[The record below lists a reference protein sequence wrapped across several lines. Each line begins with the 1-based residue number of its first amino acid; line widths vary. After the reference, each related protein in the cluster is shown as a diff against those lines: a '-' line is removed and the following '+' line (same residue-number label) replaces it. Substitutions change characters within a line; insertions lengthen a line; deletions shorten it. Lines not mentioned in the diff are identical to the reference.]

1 MMFLKHG
8 GNMEKLPSLSL
19 KIDET
24 QVLKLSIVECD
35 DPKGMYNIIPQL
47 CKGENGGE
55 LPEIHLIDPTGTLLS
70 IEGLESFEAAH
81 KALEHIEQEFSRIM
95 CIGNRVI
102 VKLNSPRV
110 NC

>member
-1 MMFLKHG
+1 
-8 GNMEKLPSLSL
+8 MEKLPSLSL

-35 DPKGMYNIIPQL
+35 DPKGIYNIIPQL
-47 CKGENGGE
+47 YKGESE
-55 LPEIHLIDPTGTLLS
+55 EKLPEIHLIDPAGAVLS
-70 IEGLESFEAAH
+70 TEGLESFEVAQ
-81 KALEHIEQEFSRIM
+81 KALEHIEREFSRIM

-102 VKLNSPRV
+102 VKLNSPRA